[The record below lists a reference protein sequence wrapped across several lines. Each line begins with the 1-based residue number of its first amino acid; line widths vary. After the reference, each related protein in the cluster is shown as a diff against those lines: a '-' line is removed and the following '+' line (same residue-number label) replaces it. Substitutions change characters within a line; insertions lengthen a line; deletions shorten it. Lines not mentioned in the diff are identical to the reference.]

1 MSEQSSS
8 YPHNLWPVFSDR
20 RRLECWKGS
29 ARCLEPGQD
38 NAGGWAEDTG
48 PWATVGHACH
58 LVLCLHWPVH
68 APTTQARKY
77 VALLFC
83 TDFAL
88 SFPRDVCRYIC
99 TKDHLMH
106 GFHRAYFACGNEPP
120 TCFWTNCEMHLLA
133 NIQITLLQ
141 ILLHNSAFLPWWNVF
156 MCPAAAAACVVVLEK
171 VPSEGS

>member
-1 MSEQSSS
+1 MSAQSSS
-8 YPHNLWPVFSDR
+8 YPHNVRAVFSDR

-29 ARCLEPGQD
+29 ARCLEFGQD

-58 LVLCLHWPVH
+58 LVLCLHWPLH

-106 GFHRAYFACGNEPP
+106 GFLCVRQQA
-120 TCFWTNCEMHLLA
+120 TNMFLDK
-133 NIQITLLQ
+133 
-141 ILLHNSAFLPWWNVF
+141 LLHASPSKYTDYSITDPFTQFRIFAVVK
-156 MCPAAAAACVVVLEK
+156 CVY
-171 VPSEGS
+171 VPSCGCLPVL